1 MTDPLSHVPRHAG
14 AAFSLVTPRARGV
27 SSAGATPFR
36 RGGSC
41 LTDDLR
47 RPSLLY
53 RRAPEGRA
61 PVGVCDPDTVC
72 LLTHK
77 ICNKYPV
84 GRVRNLQKFERP
96 FKSERRLRAYFSCQ
110 GTLGRTATSAG
121 TAGAPRG
128 AHNGSTLRPR
138 PDFVHG
144 RDLAH
149 FVTRPS
155 ARGKAPRWSPERPP
169 CTRHPNPTVPPVLLP
184 RAHPRLLC
192 SSGFCRSVCG
202 RARLAPQ
209 RRPQGRPHSSLLLAL
224 PVAVFTA
231 RDDSISAFRAA
242 RVRLEQLHL
251 WRRRVG

>member
-1 MTDPLSHVPRHAG
+1 MR
-14 AAFSLVTPRARGV
+14 
-27 SSAGATPFR
+27 
-36 RGGSC
+36 SC
-41 LTDDLR
+41 
-47 RPSLLY
+47 SC
-53 RRAPEGRA
+53 RRAKLASSKG
-61 PVGVCDPDTVC
+61 
-72 LLTHK
+72 L
-77 ICNKYPV
+77 
-84 GRVRNLQKFERP
+84 
-96 FKSERRLRAYFSCQ
+96 FKSERRLRAYLSCQ

-128 AHNGSTLRPR
+128 AYNVSIPRLDARLR
-138 PDFVHG
+138 
-144 RDLAH
+144 LWTESWL
-149 FVTRPS
+149 TRPS